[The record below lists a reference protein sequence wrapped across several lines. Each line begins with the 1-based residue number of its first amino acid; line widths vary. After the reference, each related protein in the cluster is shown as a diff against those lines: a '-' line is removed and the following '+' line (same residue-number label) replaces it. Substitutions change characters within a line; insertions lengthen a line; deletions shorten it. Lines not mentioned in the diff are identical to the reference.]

1 MKVSNMG
8 ARSSFLVGEHEANSK
23 VGRKISPFSS
33 ELTHSQD
40 EILLDRLNELLEKI
54 DKQGAKLTQTPT
66 YSELKSYRDL
76 VKTFVGEA
84 VSRMY
89 TINSQTGWDRQGRQ
103 KVYTTIKK
111 VDTVLESMTEEIRTG
126 QATNLSIVAKQDA
139 IRGMLVDM
147 YM

>member
-40 EILLDRLNELLEKI
+40 EISLDRLNELLEKI

>member
-1 MKVSNMG
+1 MDLSLIHI
-8 ARSSFLVGEHEANSK
+8 FPVGEHDANSK
-23 VGRKISPFSS
+23 IGKKTSPFSS

-40 EILLDRLNELLEKI
+40 EISLERLNELLEKI

-103 KVYTTIKK
+103 KVYTTIKDVYK
-111 VDTVLESMTEEIRTG
+111 R
-126 QATNLSIVAKQDA
+126 QHTND
-139 IRGMLVDM
+139 
-147 YM
+147 

>member
-8 ARSSFLVGEHEANSK
+8 ARSAFPVGEHDANSK
-23 VGRKISPFSS
+23 IGKKTSPFSS

-40 EILLDRLNELLEKI
+40 EISLERLNELLEKI

-111 VDTVLESMTEEIRTG
+111 VDSVLESMTEDIRTG

-139 IRGMLVDM
+139 IRGMLVDL